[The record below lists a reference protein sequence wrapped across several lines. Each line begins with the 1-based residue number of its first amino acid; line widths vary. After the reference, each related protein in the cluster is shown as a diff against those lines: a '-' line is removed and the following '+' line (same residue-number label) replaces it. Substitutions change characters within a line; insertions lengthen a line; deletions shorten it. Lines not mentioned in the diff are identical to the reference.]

1 MVKDNKIDKNLILSK
16 LRQSMEGGNTNKRQN
31 NAILKEIDSSQF
43 NDALL
48 DEQIL
53 GDDSQED
60 IREEGTDAEDQQIAM
75 EAQH

>member
-1 MVKDNKIDKNLILSK
+1 
-16 LRQSMEGGNTNKRQN
+16 
-31 NAILKEIDSSQF
+31 LKEIDSSQF

-53 GDDSQED
+53 GVEDSQED

-75 EAQH
+75 EAQHQSSNTNNLYKFRN